1 MIEIVIN
8 YSKEE
13 NVYKIY
19 EPTSDTI
26 LVTETLAD
34 SLLKLSQFL
43 KDSGLIGTD
52 ILQDSNISYHLDSAT
67 MQGMIESNVNLM
79 KRLNS
84 SPSGF
89 MISSQR
95 FGSSL
100 GATKKSQNNLTQDNN
115 SGDKRKKKSSGMFS
129 NSNFKGSYKKFGGMS
144 NL

>member
-8 YSKEE
+8 YSKED

-67 MQGMIESNVNLM
+67 MQAMIESNVNLM

-89 MISSQR
+89 MISSQK

-100 GATKKSQNNLTQDNN
+100 GTTKKNQNQIPQENIGKNN
-115 SGDKRKKKSSGMFS
+115 KRKSSGMFS
-129 NSNFKGSYKKFGGMS
+129 KSNFKGSYKKFGGIS
-144 NL
+144 NF